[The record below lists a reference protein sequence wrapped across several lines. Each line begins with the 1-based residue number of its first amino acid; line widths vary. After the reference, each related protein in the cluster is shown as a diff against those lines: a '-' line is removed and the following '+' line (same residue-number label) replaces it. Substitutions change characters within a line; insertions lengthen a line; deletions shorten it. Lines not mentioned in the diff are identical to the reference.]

1 MEPATSKILITLGLK
16 VATPILKLAKS
27 KLEKELFVYTIL
39 RNKNIK
45 TKVDSDFSSVYLET
59 LYQLIS
65 VQGKNR
71 NIIALFEIDEVKKAL
86 NEEIYKNNNWT
97 FKVNLDSNLHTN
109 PNLRQLKN
117 IKIDLDK
124 EIEDFKNVFKEI
136 INTTREPK
144 EVEQYEAIKKIKQ
157 EVTELIDTKGLNTK
171 FKTNVEISNQI
182 LFSKSEI
189 QPLSEHISKRDGL
202 INSLIEK
209 YTTNGWIAI
218 DGSISTGKSQLSVLM
233 SQKVSSNIFWINLRE
248 FTSTNFLIKIYT
260 DLSAFVSVPSINELD
275 SWLSAIFY
283 KIESGSLI
291 VLDDLPKL
299 DFRSQAFSRFITF
312 LNVCKEKNILLLS
325 TSNFELPIQIKEYI
339 NDGYIHSLKL
349 PFLLVE
355 DVYEVILSYGVLPE
369 KADQYKTLVHSLSS
383 GHPMIIKAI
392 CEYLAQINWELSS
405 DELSVI
411 FSGDYSLELNE
422 SIYDILTKTIAD
434 ETTRNLLYRLN
445 VFIGS
450 FTIDEVRLIGDCS
463 PEISN
468 LIERFNST
476 LGLWVQKRDSSRF
489 EVSPLLKKLKTR
501 DLSKSLEKQLNYTLG
516 KNILDKKSLNQFDA
530 QKAITYFIAAKSFN
544 DAGFVLTLVLSE
556 ALKNP
561 IPYFEWGINLYWYT
575 TKLPDEMDLT
585 LQLYIR
591 TLQITL
597 NSKKDNNLSF
607 LVNDLENICSV
618 ASKKGINV
626 VPAYLLLSNHYSA
639 INSQKALNFLMTG
652 NDQYNALIQTY
663 GDKEGLKLENNFE
676 AMIWAAVV
684 SIDSIEGVD
693 HWFNTISGLKEDQL
707 KTIRESENIDFG
719 SIFIFKN
726 LREKEEKKDEKDQNW
741 LDLIDIFKHIQ
752 VQAKELNLE
761 LIYANAIRY
770 IINIYSEKLDAID
783 DALIYA
789 KEFIDTFSDNQT
801 AYFLINDAIGRQLFY
816 FNRIDE
822 ATPYIATAVE
832 IEVDEFYTEKLD
844 TYLVISQILGI
855 KDSKI
860 ALYYSSKAN
869 EFAKENEF
877 TSDILQAKVIGEL
890 ATSYFLDGDIK
901 NAIYKLEKGYQILLD
916 SYNVSPEFHVTIM
929 RYGHV
934 LNYWKEVHFKGKP
947 PEKDMLGGDYEVPK
961 RGMFLS
967 HFKNDLVEEY
977 YFAERRFIV
986 SLLFLNCFEA
996 FGDLELSKK
1005 WANNN
1010 ILISNSF
1017 DFNYFSLMLNYS
1029 IPYMIIDKKYVEAI
1043 NLQFRIISDTNKLA
1057 EEDYDHERLSKNEF
1071 LKSIIEDRPKQ
1082 GIKEYD
1088 EPIIE
1093 HVLNPILLNY
1103 ITNYSNDLHLLSENI
1118 GELCIIIDE
1127 LKSIF
1132 RDKEFVDSLENIFK
1146 LIATGENKSQEILQT
1161 SDNYKGDFESAFKL
1175 MCYLFNSVYCD
1186 DLEAFKFH
1194 FAIVNRLTTI
1204 NYKSTGNFN
1213 FILIPFFE
1221 KFWFNRIENN
1231 SYKNK
1236 DFWFKKSKPY
1246 YESVANDNKV
1256 KCLFKIVSHHLD
1268 YGTTSKED
1276 KWMDF

>member
-16 VATPILKLAKS
+16 VVTPVLKLAKS
-27 KLEKELFVYTIL
+27 KLEKDLFIYTIL

-45 TKVDSDFSSVYLET
+45 TTVDSDFNSVYLET

-65 VQGKNR
+65 VQEKSKK
-71 NIIALFEIDEVKKAL
+71 IIALFEIDEVKKAL
-86 NEEIYKNNNWT
+86 NEEVYKNNNWT

-117 IKIDLDK
+117 ITIDLDK
-124 EIEDFKNVFKEI
+124 EIEDFKKVFKEI

-144 EVEQYEAIKKIKQ
+144 EVEQYETIKKIKE
-157 EVTELIDTKGLNTK
+157 EVSELIDTKGLNTK
-171 FKTNVEISNQI
+171 FKTDVEISNQI

-202 INSLIEK
+202 IDSLFEK

-248 FTSTNFLIKIYT
+248 FTSTSFLIKIFT
-260 DLSAFVSVPSINELD
+260 DLSAFVSVSSKNELD
-275 SWLSAIFY
+275 SWLSAIFD

-299 DFRSQAFSRFITF
+299 DFRSQAFSRFISF
-312 LNVCKEKNILLLS
+312 LKVCKEKNILLLS
-325 TSNFELPIQIKEYI
+325 TSNFELPIQIKDYI

-369 KADQYKTLVHSLSS
+369 KADQYKTLVHSLST
-383 GHPMIIKAI
+383 GHPIIVKAI
-392 CEYLAQINWELSS
+392 CEYLVQINWELSS

-422 SIYDILTKTIAD
+422 STYDILTKTVAD

-468 LIERFNST
+468 LIERFNSSV
-476 LGLWVQKRDSSRF
+476 GIWIQKRDSSRF

-544 DAGFVLTLVLSE
+544 DAGFVLTLVLNE

-561 IPYFEWGINLYWYT
+561 VPYFEWGINLYWYT

-607 LVNDLENICSV
+607 LVDDLENICSV

-626 VPAYLLLSNHYSA
+626 GPAYLLLSTHYSA
-639 INSQKALNFLMTG
+639 INSKKALNFLMTG

-684 SIDSIEGVD
+684 SIDSIESID
-693 HWFNTISGLKEDQL
+693 HWFSTISGLTEEQL
-707 KTIRESENIDFG
+707 QTIRDSENIDFG

-741 LDLIDIFKHIQ
+741 FELIDIFKHIQ
-752 VQAKELNLE
+752 EQAKALNLE
-761 LIYANAIRY
+761 LINANAIRY
-770 IINIYSEKLDAID
+770 IINIYSERLDAID
-783 DALIYA
+783 DALSYA
-789 KEFIDTFSDNQT
+789 KEFIDTISDNKT

-822 ATPYIATAVE
+822 ATPYIATAVD

-860 ALYYSSKAN
+860 ALHYSSKAN

-890 ATSYFLDGDIK
+890 ATSYFLDGDMK

-934 LNYWKEVHFKGKP
+934 LNYWKEIYFKGKP

-967 HFKNDLVEEY
+967 HYKNDLVEEY

-1029 IPYMIIDKKYVEAI
+1029 IPYLIIDKKYVEAI

-1082 GIKEYD
+1082 KIKEFD

-1093 HVLNPILLNY
+1093 HVFIPILLNY
-1103 ITNYSNDLHLLSENI
+1103 VASYSDDLKQFTDNISELS
-1118 GELCIIIDE
+1118 IILDE

-1132 RDKEFVDSLENIFK
+1132 RDKAIVDSLENIFN
-1146 LIATGENKSQEILQT
+1146 LISTGENKSQAILET
-1161 SDNYKGDFESAFKL
+1161 SDNYKGDFESALKL
-1175 MCYLFNSVYCD
+1175 ICYLFNAVYSE
-1186 DLEAFKFH
+1186 DLEAFKYH
-1194 FAIVNRLTTI
+1194 FAIVNRLTTV
-1204 NYKSTGNFN
+1204 NNNSKGTFN
-1213 FILIPFFE
+1213 FIIIPFF
-1221 KFWFNRIENN
+1221 KNFWFNRIEKKG
-1231 SYKNK
+1231 SQNK
-1236 DFWFKKSKPY
+1236 DFWDKKSKPY
-1246 YESVANDNKV
+1246 YESVASDNKV
-1256 KCLFKIVSHHLD
+1256 KCLFKIISHHLD
-1268 YGTTSKED
+1268 YETTSKED
-1276 KWMDF
+1276 GWMDF

>member
-1 MEPATSKILITLGLK
+1 MEPATSKILITIGLK
-16 VATPILKLAKS
+16 VVTPVLKFAKS
-27 KLEKELFVYTIL
+27 KLEKDLFVYTIL

-45 TKVDSDFSSVYLET
+45 TKVDSDFNSVYLET

-65 VQGKNR
+65 LQGKNR
-71 NIIALFEIDEVKKAL
+71 NIITLFRIDEVKKAL
-86 NEEIYKNNNWT
+86 NEEIYKKNNWT

-124 EIEDFKNVFKEI
+124 EIEDFKKVFKEV

-144 EVEQYEAIKKIKQ
+144 EVEQYETIKKIKE
-157 EVTELIDTKGLNTK
+157 EVSELIDTKGLNTK

-189 QPLSEHISKRDGL
+189 QPLSEHISKREGL
-202 INSLIEK
+202 INSLIEE

-218 DGSISTGKSQLSVLM
+218 DGSISTGKSQLSVLL

-248 FTSTNFLIKIYT
+248 FTSMNFLIKIYT
-260 DLSAFVSVPSINELD
+260 DLSAFVSVPIKNELD
-275 SWLSAIFY
+275 SWLSAIFN
-283 KIESGSLI
+283 KIEDGFLI

-299 DFRSQAFSRFITF
+299 DFRSQAFSRFISF
-312 LNVCKEKNILLLS
+312 LKACKEKNVLLLS
-325 TSNFELPIQIKEYI
+325 TSNFELPIQIEEYI
-339 NDGYIHSLKL
+339 GDGYIHSLKL
-349 PFLLVE
+349 PFLVVE
-355 DVYEVILSYGVLPE
+355 EVHEIILSYGVIPE
-369 KADQYKTLVHSLSS
+369 KADQFKTLVHSLSS
-383 GHPMIIKAI
+383 GHPIIVKAI
-392 CEYLAQINWELSS
+392 CEYLVQINWELSL

-411 FSGDYSLELNE
+411 FKGDYSSELNE
-422 SIYDILTKTIAD
+422 STYDILTKTVSD

-476 LGLWVQKRDSSRF
+476 VGLWIQKRDSLRF
-489 EVSPLLKKLKTR
+489 EVSPLLKKLQTK
-501 DLSKSLEKQLNYTLG
+501 DLSKNIERQLNYTLG

-544 DAGFVLTLVLSE
+544 NVGFVLILVLNE

-561 IPYFEWGINLYWYT
+561 TPYFEWGINLYWYT
-575 TKLPDEMDLT
+575 TNLPDEMDLT

-591 TLQITL
+591 TLQILL
-597 NSKKDNNLSF
+597 NSQKDNNLSF
-607 LVNDLENICSV
+607 LINDLENICTV

-626 VPAYLLLSNHYSA
+626 GPAYLLLSTHYSA
-639 INSQKALNFLMTG
+639 IDSQKALNYLMTG
-652 NDQYNALIQTY
+652 NDQYKALIQTF
-663 GDKEGLKLENNFE
+663 GDKESLKLENNFE

-684 SIDSIEGVD
+684 NIDSFESVD
-693 HWFNTISGLKEDQL
+693 HWFRTISGLSKDQL

-719 SIFIFKN
+719 SKFIFKN
-726 LREKEEKKDEKDQNW
+726 LKEKEEKKDEKDQNW
-741 LDLIDIFKHIQ
+741 LELIEIFKHIQ
-752 VQAKELNLE
+752 KQAETLNLE
-761 LIYANAIRY
+761 LLYANAIRY

-783 DALIYA
+783 DALSYA
-789 KEFIDTFSDNQT
+789 KEFIDTVSDNKT
-801 AYFLINDAIGRQLFY
+801 ACFLVNDAIGRQLFY
-816 FNRIDE
+816 FKRIDE
-822 ATPYIATAVE
+822 ATPYIATAVD
-832 IEVDEFYTEKLD
+832 IEVAEFYTEKLD
-844 TYLVISQILGI
+844 TYLVISQILGV

-860 ALYYSSKAN
+860 ALHYSLEAN
-869 EFAKENEF
+869 VFAEENEF

-890 ATSYFLDGDIK
+890 AISYFLDGDIK

-934 LNYWKEVHFKGKP
+934 LNYWKEVYFKGMP

-967 HFKNDLVEEY
+967 NYKNDLVEEY
-977 YFAERRFIV
+977 YFAERRFVV
-986 SLLFLNCFEA
+986 SLLFLNCFES
-996 FGDLELSKK
+996 FEDLELSKK

-1029 IPYMIIDKKYVEAI
+1029 IPYLIIDKKYIEAI
-1043 NLQFRIISDTNKLA
+1043 NLQFRIISDTNKLV
-1057 EEDYDHERLSKNEF
+1057 EGDYEHERLSKNEF
-1071 LKSIIEDRPKQ
+1071 LKNIIDDRPKQ

-1093 HVLNPILLNY
+1093 FVINPILLNY
-1103 ITNYSNDLHLLSENI
+1103 IADYSTDLKLFSVNIDELSVI
-1118 GELCIIIDE
+1118 VDE

-1132 RDKEFVDSLENIFK
+1132 RDKAFVHSLDNIFK
-1146 LIATGENKSQEILQT
+1146 LVATGENKSQEILQT
-1161 SDNYKGDFESAFKL
+1161 SDNYKGDFESALKL
-1175 MCYLFNSVYCD
+1175 ICYLFIAVYSE

-1204 NYKSTGNFN
+1204 NYKSKGSFN

-1231 SYKNK
+1231 SHNNK
-1236 DFWFKKSKPY
+1236 DFWDNKSKPY
-1246 YESVANDNKV
+1246 YESVSTDNKV
-1256 KCLFKIVSHHLD
+1256 KCLFKIISHHLD
-1268 YGTTSKED
+1268 YETTSKED
-1276 KWMDF
+1276 EWLDF